1 MTQKTFEDIVD
12 QQLDI
17 CRHLL
22 VVKGKEY
29 SLLDD
34 RLTAFKK
41 AASLQGETMKQALC
55 GMLAKHIVSVYDMC
69 MSGQQFTL
77 DKWTEKVTDS
87 INYLLLLMAAIWEED
102 YVQLEGQGPDGEEV
116 RHADGAE

>member
-1 MTQKTFEDIVD
+1 MTYQRFEEIID

-29 SLLDD
+29 SLTDD
-34 RLTAFKK
+34 RLESFRK
-41 AASLQGETMKQALC
+41 AAQLQGETMKQALC
-55 GMLAKHIVSVYDMC
+55 GMLAKHVVSVYDMC
-69 MSGQQFTL
+69 MSDGKFTL

-87 INYLLLLMAAIWEED
+87 INYLLLLMAAVEEETYGTD
-102 YVQLEGQGPDGEEV
+102 TE
-116 RHADGAE
+116 